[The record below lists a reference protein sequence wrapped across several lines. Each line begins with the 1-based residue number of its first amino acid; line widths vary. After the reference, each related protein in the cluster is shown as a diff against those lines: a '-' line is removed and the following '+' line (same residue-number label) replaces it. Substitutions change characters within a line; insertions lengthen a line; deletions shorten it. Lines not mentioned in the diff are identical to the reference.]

1 MQDIMS
7 TRGGFSSIKVS
18 ALGGDSKDNSYIW
31 TTEKINVLVND
42 INTGRQ
48 DIRKLSRSPFKDND
62 INLKRE
68 DLPFEYTP
76 EEMDELAKCKK
87 SLMYFVLNYC
97 VIRTFQGDKLIRELG
112 GLRDFQNQILAN
124 FKDNNLNILMASRQT
139 GKCLT
144 LNTLVELYD
153 TTLNIKV
160 TLPLYE
166 LYFMLIKESR
176 KLTIFEKIKYKLY
189 KIAYYCQ
196 EAIDK

>member
-1 MQDIMS
+1 
-7 TRGGFSSIKVS
+7 VS